1 MKNPLLNIFSAVA
14 FIALAG
20 CSTYVPV
27 AGGDN
32 LAYLYGKG
40 AAAIR
45 LDARVYEP
53 AADRTTLYFKLRT
66 ADLLYKGTGGGGPY
80 HARVMMRYEAW
91 PANGQGAL
99 LDSASTLVKDQRADQ
114 NEDRELIGSMA
125 VNVAGDQPYLLRIT
139 AHDLN
144 RDAESTVLARVE
156 RGAGKHRDE
165 FMPIAANGLP
175 YFDDRVQ
182 PGAVTNIRTDL
193 FTDQILFA
201 AHYPASQKLPA
212 PVFAEVAPVELGT
225 TPDSTFMVHV
235 GGDGTFQLKTGSS
248 GYYLFRPDTAS
259 MAGYALFIAD
269 GSYPLINTAPDM
281 AGPLRYITSLKE
293 WDAISAAKDQ
303 RKEVEKFWINAA
315 GSRDRAREAI
325 SGYYGRVETANR
337 HFTSC
342 LEGWKTDRG
351 LVHIIFGTPTS
362 IRRSADGSS
371 ETWTYGEE
379 TNLMSLNFEFVRK
392 ESPFCG
398 NDMVLQRN
406 QGLKS
411 AWYRNVESWRNGRI
425 LQN

>member
-1 MKNPLLNIFSAVA
+1 MKIPLLKVYAA
-14 FIALAG
+14 AMFIASAG

-27 AGGDN
+27 AAGDN

-53 AADRTTLYFKLRT
+53 AAMRTTLYFKLRT

-80 HARVMMRYEAW
+80 HARVMMHYEAW
-91 PANGQGAL
+91 PATGKGDL

-114 NEDRELIGSMA
+114 TEDRELIGSMV

-144 RDAESTVLARVE
+144 RDAQSTVLARVE
-156 RGAGKHRDE
+156 RGMATHRDE
-165 FMPIAANGLP
+165 FMRTAINGLP

-182 PGAVTNIRTDL
+182 PGAMAHVRA
-193 FTDQILFA
+193 DQFAGQALFA

-212 PVFAEVAPVELGT
+212 PVFAEVPSVALGT
-225 TPDSTFMVHV
+225 TPDSTFFVHV
-235 GGDGTFQLKTGSS
+235 DTDGTFALRTGSS
-248 GYYLFRPDTAS
+248 GYYHFRPDTSS
-259 MAGYALFIAD
+259 MEGYTLFIAD
-269 GSYPLINTAPDM
+269 GSYPLVASAADM

-293 WDAISAAKDQ
+293 WDAISTAKDQ
-303 RKEVEKFWINAA
+303 RKEVEKFWVNAA

-325 SGYYGRVETANR
+325 AGYYGRVETANH

-342 LEGWKTDRG
+342 MEGWKTDRG

-362 IRRSADGSS
+362 IRRGPDGNT

-379 TNLMSLNFEFVRK
+379 TNLMSLVFEFVRK
-392 ESPFCG
+392 PGPFCD
-398 NDMVLQRN
+398 NELVLLRN